1 MASPNLLRIT
11 SAVGKTH
18 AAAITTAGITLLS
31 NPAASNKVYKINS
44 LFVANINGT
53 ATADITASF
62 VRGAA
67 TFNVAST
74 VQVAADSSLVV
85 FGKDTGIYLE
95 EGDSLV
101 CTASQNNY
109 LTAVISYEILG

>member
-11 SAVGKTH
+11 SAIGKTG
-18 AAAITTAGITLLS
+18 ASAITTAGITVLS

-44 LFVANINGT
+44 LFVANVNGT
-53 ATADITASF
+53 NAAQLTASF

-67 TFNVAST
+67 TYNVAST
-74 VQVAADSSLVV
+74 IDVAADSSLVV

-95 EGDSLV
+95 EGDSLT